1 MRRFVVW
8 PSELDAKLSRKY
20 GREVSK
26 NLAVESPKLNEIIEA
41 TETLGMKVVGVEWDK
56 LNPRLSGLDEALR
69 TRGMLIIESKYG
81 KSKSLRLI
89 AQKIREFRKSKRRK
103 K

>member
-1 MRRFVVW
+1 MRKFVVW
-8 PSELDAKLSRKY
+8 ASELDARLSRKY
-20 GREVSK
+20 GREIPK
-26 NLAVESPKLNEIIEA
+26 NLAVESPKLDEIIEA
-41 TETLGMKVVGVEWDK
+41 TKTLGMKIVKVEWDK
-56 LNPRLSGLDEALR
+56 LNPRVSGLDETLR
-69 TRGMLIIESKYG
+69 AKGMLVIESKYG